1 MLSRDG
7 NRVEGSR
14 TKSFVT
20 KTQSETRDRPANRN
34 SWVKIYNE
42 ATALRKH
49 KRLLGQDVETDE
61 SLEWRVKWGQRG
73 AGTCGLLGLIFI
85 IAEEYLAA
93 IIFCAFMLLFC
104 GMLYYKNVAF
114 MIAKRLLQEMNVIS
128 SLVLGVCNCVINIV
142 RPRDSL
148 ESALGLI
155 YMLAVCGFVF
165 LDAIKTKSRIFT
177 IIIGTLF
184 ILINIYSIYI
194 RIFGEADYGIVLLKY
209 TIQGNEYTFMKRSIK
224 RSIFLQVMLFSTNG
238 IYTLF
243 KDRKQE
249 LMIFATGKL
258 YRETGTT
265 SKEVE
270 QESFV
275 RKIKSENIV

>member
-1 MLSRDG
+1 M
-7 NRVEGSR
+7 
-14 TKSFVT
+14 
-20 KTQSETRDRPANRN
+20 
-34 SWVKIYNE
+34 
-42 ATALRKH
+42 
-49 KRLLGQDVETDE
+49 
-61 SLEWRVKWGQRG
+61 
-73 AGTCGLLGLIFI
+73 IFI
-85 IAEEYLAA
+85 IAEEYAA

-114 MIAKRLLQEMNVIS
+114 MIAKRLLQEMKIS

-194 RIFGEADYGIVLLKY
+194 RIFGEANMG
-209 TIQGNEYTFMKRSIK
+209 
-224 RSIFLQVMLFSTNG
+224 TN
-238 IYTLF
+238 TP
-243 KDRKQE
+243 
-249 LMIFATGKL
+249 
-258 YRETGTT
+258 
-265 SKEVE
+265 S
-270 QESFV
+270 
-275 RKIKSENIV
+275 